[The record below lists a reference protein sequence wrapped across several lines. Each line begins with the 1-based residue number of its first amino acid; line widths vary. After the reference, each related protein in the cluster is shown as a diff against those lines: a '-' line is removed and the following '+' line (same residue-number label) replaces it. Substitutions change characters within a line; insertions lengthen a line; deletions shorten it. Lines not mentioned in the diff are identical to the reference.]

1 MEMVATGDYDILHF
15 AGHASLDPLEPE
27 RSALQFADG
36 PISADDVL
44 KLPWKVVPYLVF
56 NSACESG
63 RAVGG
68 KQLISAENHSNGL
81 AAAFLAAGVYGY
93 VGYYWPVTDTG
104 ASIFAQKFYTGL
116 LERENIGL
124 AFLDARNRAIQE
136 LGAVGDLTGYSAVLF
151 GDAASQHRRDLA
163 SAA

>member
-1 MEMVATGDYDILHF
+1 MEMVATGDYAMLHF
-15 AGHASLDPLEPE
+15 AGHASLAPREPQMGV
-27 RSALQFADG
+27 LHFADG
-36 PISADDVL
+36 PLSADDVL
-44 KLPWKVVPYLVF
+44 KLPWKTPPYLVF

-68 KQLISAENHSNGL
+68 KRLVSGGTHCNGL

-93 VGYYWPVTDTG
+93 VGYYWPVTDTS
-104 ASIFAQKFYTGL
+104 ASLFAQAFYSKL
-116 LERENIGL
+116 FERENIGL

-136 LGAVGDLTGYSAVLF
+136 VGAVGDLSAVLF

-163 SAA
+163 MAD